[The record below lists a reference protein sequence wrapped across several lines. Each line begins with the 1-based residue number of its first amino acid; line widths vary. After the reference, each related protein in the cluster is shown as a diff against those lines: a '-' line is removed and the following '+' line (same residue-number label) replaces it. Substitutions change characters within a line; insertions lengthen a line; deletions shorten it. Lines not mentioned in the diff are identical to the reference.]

1 MQEQMRDKHDVLA
14 MQRDPRF
21 LLVGVN
27 PGLRRIRRHCN
38 IAHGDTMRSTAVVGG
53 PDCVCGGRE
62 RRDGG
67 QSLGPPINHWLAS
80 NAFVVS
86 PSLPKYPPY

>member
-1 MQEQMRDKHDVLA
+1 MRVEDKVLA
-14 MQRDPRF
+14 MQWVPRF

-27 PGLRRIRRHCN
+27 PELRRIRQYCS
-38 IAHGDTMRSTAVVGG
+38 IAHSDTMRSTAVVGG

-86 PSLPKYPPY
+86 PSLPKYSPS